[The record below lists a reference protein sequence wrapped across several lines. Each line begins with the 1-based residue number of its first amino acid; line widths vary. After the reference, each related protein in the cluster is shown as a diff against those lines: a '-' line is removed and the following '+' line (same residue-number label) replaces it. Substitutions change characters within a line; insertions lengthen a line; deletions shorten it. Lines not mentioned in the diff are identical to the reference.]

1 MKKPLF
7 TVLLVFSLIILG
19 GVVYTVYMTLTLK
32 DESTS
37 IGIPFAFLGVTGL
50 GLFFA
55 SIILTIVF
63 VKRLQNIWP
72 LLLST
77 FVLTGMIPAWFI
89 YHWWSDRPVSVPT
102 AGPLPV
108 AVDKY
113 NSDIKLVLEDY
124 MEYDLDSINVNIT
137 RDTIIS
143 EEIDTIF
150 YSPDK
155 LKFFAII
162 IAVAKNGNNLKY
174 CSVYRVGRQ
183 NSEYYEIGVPR
194 GNIWA
199 TCFQS
204 KSALKTDL
212 RQYYYKRYSINGSS
226 DRPEIWLDQYIFSFE
241 KQRDKYID
249 RKKNAL

>member
-1 MKKPLF
+1 VEIPVPGQLR
-7 TVLLVFSLIILG
+7 V
-19 GVVYTVYMTLTLK
+19 
-32 DESTS
+32 STEQYK
-37 IGIPFAFLGVTGL
+37 AD
-50 GLFFA
+50 A
-55 SIILTIVF
+55 SIVRKDF
-63 VKRLQNIWP
+63 R
-72 LLLST
+72 
-77 FVLTGMIPAWFI
+77 
-89 YHWWSDRPVSVPT
+89 
-102 AGPLPV
+102 
-108 AVDKY
+108 
-113 NSDIKLVLEDY
+113 
-124 MEYDLDSINVNIT
+124 EYELDAENIT
-137 RDTIIS
+137 IERDTIIS

-183 NSEYYEIGVPR
+183 NSDYYEIGVPR
-194 GNIWA
+194 GNIWS
-199 TCFQS
+199 TCYQS